1 MEEIIDFEATA
12 PEAVT
17 AEADVSEASPSVENI
32 EAETLPSVENAEP
45 ETTPE
50 TALGEEA
57 TEDDSSD
64 SINALK
70 SEIERLNAL
79 LSEKEQEQSKIL
91 SELGE
96 FNRLF
101 PNVAVRDVPE
111 TVWKKVENG
120 LPLYA
125 AYAIHERE
133 ESLMRQ
139 RANEVNTRNALFS
152 AGRAGDAQS
161 GEYFS
166 PEEVRTMTQK
176 EVHENYSKIRTSM
189 KYWR

>member
-1 MEEIIDFEATA
+1 MEEFIDCEST
-12 PEAVT
+12 VL
-17 AEADVSEASPSVENI
+17 
-32 EAETLPSVENAEP
+32 EAETGATVLEAETDENDALPYADDTEAET
-45 ETTPE
+45 ESIS
-50 TALGEEA
+50 EE
-57 TEDDSSD
+57 EPNSD
-64 SINALK
+64 SGDRVRELEC
-70 SEIERLNAL
+70 EIERLNAL
-79 LSEKEQEQSKIL
+79 LCEKEQEQSKIL

-96 FNRLF
+96 FSRLF
-101 PNVAVRDVPE
+101 PNVAVKDVPE
-111 TVWKKVENG
+111 SVWKKVENG

-133 ESLMRQ
+133 EILMRQ
-139 RANEVNTRNALFS
+139 RADEVNTHNALFS
-152 AGRAGDAQS
+152 AGRAGDAGN